1 MIRSSAAARRALALV
16 LAGAIGLGTVLES
29 GSMDGS
35 QLWFAV
41 MAIVLCGW
49 VVYSERP
56 SA

>member
-1 MIRSSAAARRALALV
+1 MIQSSAGIRRALALV
-16 LAGAIGLGTVLES
+16 LAATIGLGAVLES
-29 GSMDGS
+29 GSTDSS
-35 QLWFAV
+35 QLWLAV

>member
-1 MIRSSAAARRALALV
+1 MPSSAGIRRSLALV
-16 LAGAIGLGTVLES
+16 LAAAIGLGTVLES
-29 GSMDGS
+29 GSMDSS
-35 QLWFAV
+35 QLWLAV

>member
-1 MIRSSAAARRALALV
+1 MPSSAGVRRVLALV

-29 GSMDGS
+29 GSTDGS
-35 QLWFAV
+35 HLWLAV